1 MHSLS
6 IDELRKILKADI
18 ESGLTDK
25 EVKIRSKKGKNEI
38 EKKKKDSI
46 IVKFIKQFKDALI
59 LILLG
64 AAILSVIVNK
74 DEWIDSV
81 VILFVVLLNAI
92 LGVIQEEK
100 AERALDAIKKMSSLK
115 ATVIRNGRRYLID
128 AKDVV
133 VGDIIEFEAGDLVPA
148 DARLLKVNNLK
159 VDESA
164 LTGESNT
171 ISKRVGEL
179 DKSTPLAERTNMVY
193 STSVVTNGIGR
204 ALVTAIGMDTEVGS
218 IAKMLNKKEELTPL
232 QIQLNKISK
241 LLGLICI
248 VICILVFILELFA
261 GLELLAAF
269 STAITLAVAAIPEGL
284 ATVVTIVLAIGVQRL
299 VKQNVIIRKLPSVE
313 TLGCASYICSD
324 KTGTLTKNKMTVK
337 KIYNYSKDT
346 LIDVGNNLLDDYKTI
361 LAYYTL
367 CSDVKIIDNEIIG
380 DPTEIALVK
389 ANMEYGYSNIQNDYS
404 VIHQYP
410 FDSDRKLMSV
420 IIRNKGQYIVITK
433 GAMDSLLPNCLD
445 INKEKIYIANER
457 MANDAMRVLALGIKR
472 INTFSE
478 LDDISKIESNLH
490 FIGLIGMI
498 DPPKEGVKEAIEQA
512 RNAGVKTVMITG
524 DHITTAIAIG
534 KNLGILERKE
544 EAITGKELDM
554 MDDKELVKKVKK
566 YSVYARTTPYHKVRI
581 IDALKKNKEIV
592 AMTGDGVNDAPSLK
606 KADIGCA
613 MGKNG
618 TEVAKSSASLI
629 LMDDNYT
636 SIVSAIKEGRGIYN
650 NIKKVVHFLLSSNIG
665 EVITIVL
672 ASLISIF
679 TSYKIKVP
687 LLPIHLLFVNLITD
701 AFPAFAIGMDKV
713 DNSVMDLKPRRKDES
728 FFNTRKWIVI
738 LFQGLFIGILSLTS
752 FCLGNLINYKIGTT
766 MAFVTLSF
774 SQLFHSFNINNEK
787 SIFTKKT
794 LKNKYL
800 LYSFLFGLMFSIL
813 VIYIPKIANIFQLS
827 ALDFPELIVSVGLA
841 FMIIVF
847 EEFCKEGRRILK
859 HEKRGE

>member
-6 IDELRKILKADI
+6 IEEIKAQLRTDV

-46 IVKFIKQFKDALI
+46 IVKFIKQFKDPLI

-64 AAILSVIVNK
+64 AALLSVIVNK

-92 LGVIQEEK
+92 LGVIQEER
-100 AERALDAIKKMSSLK
+100 AERALEAIKQMSSLK
-115 ATVIRNGRRYLID
+115 ATVIRNGRRYIID

-133 VGDIIEFEAGDLVPA
+133 VGDIIEFEAGDLIPA

-159 VDESA
+159 VDESS

-171 ISKRVGEL
+171 INKKVMDLES
-179 DKSTPLAERTNMVY
+179 STPLAERINMVY

-204 ALVTAIGMDTEVGS
+204 ALVTSVGMDTEVGH

-241 LLGLICI
+241 FLGLICL
-248 VICILVFILELFA
+248 VICIIVFVLELFA

-324 KTGTLTKNKMTVK
+324 KTGTLTQNKMTVK
-337 KIYNYSKDT
+337 KMYNYSKDT
-346 LIDVGNNLLDDYKTI
+346 LLDVGSSLTEEYKTI

-367 CSDVKIIDNEIIG
+367 CSDVKYIDNEVSG

-389 ANMEYGYSNIQNDYS
+389 ANTEYGYANISNDYS
-404 VIHQYP
+404 VIHQFP

-420 IIRNKGQYIVITK
+420 IIRNKGQYVVITK
-433 GAMDSLLPNCLD
+433 GAVDSLLPKCLD
-445 INKEKIYIANER
+445 VNKEKIYIANER
-457 MANDAMRVLALGIKR
+457 MANEAMRVLALGIKR
-472 INTFSE
+472 INSFSE
-478 LDDISKIESNLH
+478 LDDVSKIESNLR
-490 FIGLIGMI
+490 FIGLVGMI
-498 DPPKEGVKEAIEQA
+498 DPPKEGVKEAIEIA

-524 DHITTAIAIG
+524 DHISTAIAIG
-534 KNLGILERKE
+534 KKLGILERKE
-544 EAITGKELDM
+544 EAITGKELDQM
-554 MDDKELVKKVKK
+554 NDKELIKKVKH

-581 IDALKKNKEIV
+581 IDALKKNNEIV

-629 LMDDNYT
+629 LTDDNYT
-636 SIVSAIKEGRGIYN
+636 SIVCAIKEGRGIYN
-650 NIKKVVHFLLSSNIG
+650 NIKKVVQFLLSSNIG
-665 EVITIVL
+665 EVVTIVL

-679 TSYKIKVP
+679 SSYKIKVP

-701 AFPAFAIGMDKV
+701 SFPAFAIGMDKV
-713 DNSVMDLKPRRKDES
+713 DDSVMELKPRRKDAS
-728 FFNTRKWIVI
+728 FFNKRKWMTIV
-738 LFQGLFIGILSLTS
+738 FQGMFIGIISLTS
-752 FCLGNLINYKIGTT
+752 FCLGNMINYQVGTT

-787 SIFTKKT
+787 SIFNKKIFR
-794 LKNKYL
+794 NKYL
-800 LYSFLFGLMFSIL
+800 IYSFLFGLLFSIL
-813 VIYIPKIANIFQLS
+813 VIYLPSLAKIF
-827 ALDFPELIVSVGLA
+827 
-841 FMIIVF
+841 
-847 EEFCKEGRRILK
+847 
-859 HEKRGE
+859 